1 MKKMLPDVLGTA
13 GLCLL
18 VSGLLLLYG
27 LGVALAVGGV
37 LLMVGGFLAG
47 LRLKAGGP

>member
-18 VSGLLLLYG
+18 VGGLYVLFG
-27 LGVALAVGGV
+27 HGVALVSAGV
-37 LLMVGGFLAG
+37 LLMAAGVVAG
-47 LRLKAGGP
+47 LSLKVGRQ